1 MSEVAIE
8 LVERF
13 PGVADYRRLRAAT
26 GLSAKSEPA
35 ALRGLANTTHG
46 VSLLRDGEV
55 WKISLI
61 VIVPLPRKGSNF
73 NRSLSCLISP
83 MIGPIL

>member
-26 GLSAKSEPA
+26 ECVRTLIA
-35 ALRGLANTTHG
+35 AAHAAMKRTTA
-46 VSLLRDGEV
+46 
-55 WKISLI
+55 
-61 VIVPLPRKGSNF
+61 
-73 NRSLSCLISP
+73 
-83 MIGPIL
+83 